1 MALRPGA
8 GQDLTSAGK
17 ARPSP
22 LVLDPCGHLT
32 EIHASCHLPRGPC
45 PVAHPE
51 NTATLPGPA
60 GQHRPTPRPRE
71 VAQICRNA
79 HRR

>member
-1 MALRPGA
+1 MDSRPGA
-8 GQDLTSAGK
+8 GQDLTPAGK

-32 EIHASCHLPRGPC
+32 ETRTSYRLPRGPY

-51 NTATLPGPA
+51 NTATLPGPM
-60 GQHRPTPRPRE
+60 GQHRPAPRPQE
-71 VAQICRNA
+71 VAQICL
-79 HRR
+79 